1 MLNAGPM
8 AMLDPFL
15 DDFPLHPSL
24 RIPPLLDPSP
34 DFAAKSALPS
44 PLEPNACV
52 NADLDIETVKLTG
65 RRKALAE
72 AKPIGEPAKSS
83 ELRPIQRGPRKRQ
96 KLQEYERIADFVQLP
111 EPRTTTKNEK
121 PRPFQPVSVLNELH
135 EPPPSAALFPPIT
148 PNEPTQKH
156 SHSLSSLSLIDSA
169 QVENDAS
176 LASTNSRQKGDGQS
190 QKRTSQRPRMKWT
203 TLETEQLQKGVEI
216 YGIGKWKKILN
227 HPGFS
232 FQHGRTPV
240 DLKDQ

>member
-1 MLNAGPM
+1 MLHAGPM
-8 AMLDPFL
+8 AMLNSFL

-44 PLEPNACV
+44 PLEPNARV
-52 NADLDIETVKLTG
+52 TIDLDIETAKLTG

-72 AKPIGEPAKSS
+72 AKTIGEPAKST

-111 EPRTTTKNEK
+111 APKTAKNDK
-121 PRPFQPVSVLNELH
+121 PRPFQPVSVVNELH

-148 PNEPTQKH
+148 PNEPTHEH
-156 SHSLSSLSLIDSA
+156 SQSLSSLSLI
-169 QVENDAS
+169 ENTRSEENTPLGITKARHN
-176 LASTNSRQKGDGQS
+176 TDGQS
-190 QKRTSQRPRMKWT
+190 QKRTAQRPRTKWT
-203 TLETEQLQKGVEI
+203 TSETEQLQKGVEI

-232 FQHGRTPV
+232 FQQGRTPV